1 MAGIVVEFYH
11 LSTVSAQSLTSKE
24 WPMLGYPEV
33 IKNVLCLIYTQL
45 LKHDII
51 IGMHY
56 NSRLLYVGLCVLEQ
70 AIVRRWKAITSQPN
84 DPTVL

>member
-1 MAGIVVEFYH
+1 MGEFYH
-11 LSTVSAQSLTSKE
+11 LSTVSAQSVATTG
-24 WPMLGYPEV
+24 WPMLGYPGV

-56 NSRLLYVGLCVLEQ
+56 NSRLL
-70 AIVRRWKAITSQPN
+70 
-84 DPTVL
+84 